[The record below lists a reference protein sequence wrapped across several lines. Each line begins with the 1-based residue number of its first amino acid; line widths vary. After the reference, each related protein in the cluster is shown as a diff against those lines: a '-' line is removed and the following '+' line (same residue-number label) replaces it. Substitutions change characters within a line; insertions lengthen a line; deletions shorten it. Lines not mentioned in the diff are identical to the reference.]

1 MKLERAPNASTAA
14 VRKRMQAVRQRDT
27 SAEVLIRKSLY
38 AQGVRYRVHRRPLPD
53 LNRRA
58 DIVFVGRR
66 VAVFIHGC
74 FWHRCPKHGSTPYAN
89 GEWWKAKLKENER
102 RDRETVRLLRRARWR
117 VLVVWEHEAPSIAVR
132 RIMKVLRDAKD
143 GAAGTRKQ
151 IVGRSVRPYE
161 GRKAEINM
169 AARRPV
175 E

>member
-1 MKLERAPNASTAA
+1 VKLPRAPKASTAA

-27 SAEVLIRKSLY
+27 SAEVLIRRSLY

-74 FWHRCPKHGSTPYAN
+74 FWHRCPKHGSTPCTN
-89 GEWWKAKLKENER
+89 GHWWKEKLKENER

-132 RIMKVLRDAKD
+132 RIMKVLREASD
-143 GAAGTRKQ
+143 GAADTRKQ
-151 IVGRSVRPYE
+151 IADRGIRRATRRHGVNTPV
-161 GRKAEINM
+161 
-169 AARRPV
+169 AAL
-175 E
+175 